1 MHQSMSVTS
10 SNYLVFVD
18 ESGDHYLNKYPK
30 DYPMFVL
37 AFVIISKDEYC
48 DHLLPKFSRLKLKYF
63 PDVNTIFHERE
74 IRKAEKRF
82 SFLTNANLRNSF
94 QNDLSA
100 MIAEI
105 DYKVVAVAINKEEKT
120 RQDLLTDNLY
130 ELGVK
135 YGLAKI
141 EDFLKSQNDFNYT
154 TVTFE
159 SRAYSID
166 GYRKADKQ
174 LDNYFKEI
182 AHKNFGID
190 IHIKSAGGLGLQFAD
205 MIARPIG
212 VHVLRPKQVNR
223 AWEIIKDKIYKDGL
237 IVLPKK

>member
-1 MHQSMSVTS
+1 MSVKS

-30 DYPMFVL
+30 DYPLFVL

-48 DHLLPKFSRLKLKYF
+48 DRLLPRFSRLKLKYF
-63 PDVNTIFHERE
+63 PDVSTIFHERE

-82 SFLTNANLRNSF
+82 AFLTDTDLRNSF
-94 QNDLSA
+94 QADLSA

-120 RQDLLTDNLY
+120 GQNLLTDNLY

-135 YGLAKI
+135 YGLSKT

-154 TVTFE
+154 TITFE
-159 SRAYSID
+159 SRAHSTD
-166 GYRKADKQ
+166 GYRQEDEQ
-174 LDNYFKEI
+174 LYNYFKKT
-182 AHKNFGID
+182 AHENFGIE
-190 IHIKSAGGLGLQFAD
+190 IHVKSAGGLGLQFAD

-212 VHVLRPKQVNR
+212 IHVLRPKQANR
-223 AWEIIKDKIYKDGL
+223 AWDIIKEKIYKDGL
-237 IVLPKK
+237 VLLPKK

>member
-1 MHQSMSVTS
+1 MKN

-18 ESGDHYLNKYPK
+18 ESGDHYLKKYPK

-63 PDVNTIFHERE
+63 PDVSTIFHERE

-82 SFLTNANLRNSF
+82 TFLTDADMRKSF
-94 QNDLSA
+94 HKDLTA
-100 MIAEI
+100 MMTDI
-105 DYKVVAVAINKEEKT
+105 DYKIAAVAINKDEKT
-120 RQDLLTDNLY
+120 RQDMLTEDLY

-135 YGLAKI
+135 HGLAKV
-141 EDFLKSQNDFNYT
+141 EDFLRSKNDFNYT

-166 GYRKADKQ
+166 VYRNADEQ
-174 LDNYFKEI
+174 LYKYFKET
-182 AHKNFGID
+182 AHENFGIE

-205 MIARPIG
+205 LMARPIG
-212 VHVLRPKQVNR
+212 IHVLRPDQSNR
-223 AWEIIKDKIYKDGL
+223 AWEIIKEKICPDGL
-237 IVLPKK
+237 VVLPLKK

>member
-1 MHQSMSVTS
+1 MTMEN

-18 ESGDHYLNKYPK
+18 ESGDHHLKKYPK

-48 DHLLPKFSRLKLKYF
+48 DHLLPRFSRLKLKYF
-63 PDVNTIFHERE
+63 PDVSTIFHERE

-82 SFLTNANLRNSF
+82 AFLTDAGMRKSF
-94 QNDLSA
+94 QSDLSA
-100 MIAEI
+100 MMTEI
-105 DYKVVAVAINKEEKT
+105 DYRVVAVAINKEEKNK
-120 RQDLLTDNLY
+120 RNMLTEDLY

-135 YGLAKI
+135 HGLAKV
-141 EDFLKSQNDFNYT
+141 EDFLKSQNDFKYT

-166 GYRKADKQ
+166 GYRQADEQ
-174 LDNYFKEI
+174 LYKYFKET
-182 AHKNFGID
+182 AHENFGIE

-212 VHVLRPKQVNR
+212 IHILRPIQSNR
-223 AWEIIKDKIYKDGL
+223 AWEIIKEKICPDGL
-237 IVLPKK
+237 VVLPKK

>member
-1 MHQSMSVTS
+1 MPIKS

-48 DHLLPKFSRLKLKYF
+48 DHLLPRFSRLKLKYF
-63 PDVNTIFHERE
+63 PDVSTIFHERE

-82 SFLTNANLRNSF
+82 AFLTNTEQRNSF
-94 QNDLSA
+94 QTDLSA
-100 MIAEI
+100 LIAET
-105 DYKVVAVAINKEEKT
+105 DYKVVAIVINKEEKT
-120 RQDLLTDNLY
+120 GQNLLTDNLY
-130 ELGVK
+130 ELSVR

-141 EDFLKSQNDFNYT
+141 EDFLKSKNDFNYT
-154 TVTFE
+154 TLTFE

-166 GYRKADKQ
+166 GYRQADEQ
-174 LDNYFKEI
+174 LYNYFKET
-182 AHKNFGID
+182 AHENFGIE

-212 VHVLRPKQVNR
+212 IHLLRPEQENR
-223 AWEIIKDKIYKDGL
+223 AWEIIKGKIYKDGL

>member
-1 MHQSMSVTS
+1 MLVKS

-18 ESGDHYLNKYPK
+18 ESGDHYLNKFPK

-48 DHLLPKFSRLKLKYF
+48 DHLLPRFSRLKLKYF
-63 PDVNTIFHERE
+63 PDVSTIFHERE

-82 SFLTNANLRNSF
+82 SFLTNSELRYSF
-94 QNDLSA
+94 QADLSA
-100 MIAEI
+100 MMAET
-105 DYKVVAVAINKEEKT
+105 DYKIVAVVINKKEKT
-120 RQDLLTDNLY
+120 GQNLLTDNLY

-135 YGLAKI
+135 YGLARI

-154 TVTFE
+154 TITFE
-159 SRAYSID
+159 SRAHSID
-166 GYRKADKQ
+166 GYRQEDEQ
-174 LDNYFKEI
+174 LYNYFKKT
-182 AHKNFGID
+182 AHKNFGIE
-190 IHIKSAGGLGLQFAD
+190 IHVKSAGGLGLQFAD

-212 VHVLRPKQVNR
+212 IHTLRPEQANR
-223 AWEIIKDKIYKDGL
+223 AWEIINGKIYKDGL